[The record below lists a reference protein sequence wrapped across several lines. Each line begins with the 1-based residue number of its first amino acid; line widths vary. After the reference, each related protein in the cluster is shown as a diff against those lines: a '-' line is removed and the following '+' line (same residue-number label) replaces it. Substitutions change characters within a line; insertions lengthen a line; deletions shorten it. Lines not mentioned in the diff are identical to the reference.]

1 MPVMNHK
8 GGRRLKKYYKYFCV
22 MLIISLLCFCLSGC
36 TDGGTDKT
44 EDIVILYT
52 NDVHCGI
59 EGEIGYSG
67 LVAYKNSVLEKTP
80 YVTLVDCGDAIQGEI
95 IGTLS
100 KGQYIIDIM
109 NEVGYEF
116 AVLGNHEFDYGI
128 DQLSQLISSAD
139 MKYLGCNLNYTG
151 KQKNKLSQ
159 VKPYEIKRYGDRKV
173 AFIGVAT
180 PETPT
185 TSTPSYFMEDGEF
198 VYDFMGGE
206 EGEPLYECVQQYID
220 ECRNAGADYVVI
232 LSHLGDIEES
242 DYVSSVDLIANTTGV
257 DVVLDGHAHSVIS
270 SCVKENKQGEE
281 VILSSTG
288 TKLTNIGQLVITGNG
303 YISTGLI
310 SNYEK
315 KDEATSEMIAE
326 IQESYEAQKNQV
338 VASSDITL
346 STTTEDGIRLVRSR
360 ETAIGNLCADA
371 YRIMLD
377 ADIGLVNGGGI
388 RADITKGDITYA
400 DIIDVHPFGNMLCVV
415 EATGQEIIDCL
426 EIASRDTLAIYEE
439 DGVAVGEN
447 GSFQSV
453 SGLKYTIDTSVESSV
468 IFDENGMFSSVDGKY
483 RVRDV
488 YVMNDTGEYEKID
501 PKATYTVAS
510 HNYLIKDSGEG
521 ITQFVD
527 NKLLIDEGV
536 LDYQVLID
544 YITEYLNGN
553 LSEKYSD
560 IEGRITIK

>member
-1 MPVMNHK
+1 M
-8 GGRRLKKYYKYFCV
+8 KKYYKYFCV
-22 MLIISLLCFCLSGC
+22 TLIISLLCFCLSGC
-36 TDGGTDKT
+36 TAGGTDKT

-159 VKPYEIKRYGDRKV
+159 VKPYEIKRYGDKKV

-185 TSTPSYFMEDGEF
+185 SSTPSYFMEDGEF

-206 EGEPLYECVQQYID
+206 EGALLYECVQQYVD
-220 ECRNAGADYVVI
+220 ECRNAGADYVVV
-232 LSHLGDIEES
+232 LSHLGDMEES
-242 DYVSSVDLIANTTGV
+242 DYVSSGDLIANTTGI

-288 TKLTNIGQLVITGNG
+288 TKLTNIGQLIITGNG

-346 STTTEDGIRLVRSR
+346 STTTEDGVRLVRSR

-388 RADITKGDITYA
+388 RADLTKGDITYA
-400 DIIDVHPFGNMLCVV
+400 DIIEIHPFGNMLCVV

-426 EIASRDTLAIYEE
+426 EIASCDTLAIYEE

-468 IFDENGMFSSVDGKY
+468 VFDENGMFSSVDGKY
-483 RVRDV
+483 RVQDV
-488 YVMNDTGEYEKID
+488 YVMNDVGEYEQID

-510 HNYLIKDSGEG
+510 HNHLIKDSGGG

-553 LSEKYSD
+553 LSKNYSD